1 MMILIG
7 YFFRTRI
14 LTYHL
19 LFSKTGP
26 ESTFHPDGTST
37 DNIWTSQSLK
47 SLINSPNGALIPPSG
62 WNENPNIASTICEY
76 PLFEVVEDLSSA
88 LIYVITVTK
97 DSLVSLRSSW
107 ANLNRLNKVS
117 GFMSCVTKIVAF
129 LGSLSI
135 FFQDII
141 FYHRT
146 TTTLDKL

>member
-1 MMILIG
+1 MILIG
-7 YFFRTRI
+7 NFFYRTRVLI
-14 LTYHL
+14 YHL

-76 PLFEVVEDLSSA
+76 PLFEVVDDLSSA
-88 LIYVITVTK
+88 LIYLITVTK
-97 DSLVSLRSSW
+97 VSLRSSW

-117 GFMSCVTKIVAF
+117 GFMSYDTKIVAF

-135 FFQDII
+135 FSKTYILSTHDNNPW
-141 FYHRT
+141 
-146 TTTLDKL
+146 